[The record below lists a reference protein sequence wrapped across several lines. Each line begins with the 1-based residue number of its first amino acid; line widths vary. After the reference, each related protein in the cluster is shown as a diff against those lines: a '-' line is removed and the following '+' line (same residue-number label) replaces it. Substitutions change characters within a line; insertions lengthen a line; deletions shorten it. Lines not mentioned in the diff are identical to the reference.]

1 MELPQLAIHASA
13 GPAKLLN
20 DISTEYDGTVIFFA
34 DKKSLEPI
42 FPCVKAHLAADAAF
56 GDALQLVVPE
66 SKVPSER
73 VLLAPLGSI
82 NSDFDDVRRFKGKQ
96 WHTA

>member
-13 GPAKLLN
+13 EPAKLLN

-42 FPCVKAHLAADAAF
+42 VPCVKAHLAADAAF

-82 NSDFDDVRRFKGKQ
+82 NNDFDDVRRFKGKS
-96 WHTA
+96 WYTT